1 MQISAT
7 ELQTEALRALGNNMI
22 PMSCKAGCGTEDKI
36 KSTLNRLQLIF
47 LVVLFRRT
55 RNEGFSMLQQL
66 GMLPWP
72 PTTTMPHVLPS
83 TERFL
88 WFQTLPLLSPIWWKQ
103 ECWAQSWG
111 KCLVPSPRNSVSP
124 HLQQHREF
132 LEQGWPHPSPRF
144 GWA

>member
-1 MQISAT
+1 MVSALCETKKKALAPWHSSTTQPLHPVPQMQISAT
-7 ELQTEALRALGNNMI
+7 KLQIEALRALGNSLI

-55 RNEGFSMLQQL
+55 RNENFSMLQQL

-88 WFQTLPLLSPIWWKQ
+88 
-103 ECWAQSWG
+103 
-111 KCLVPSPRNSVSP
+111 
-124 HLQQHREF
+124 
-132 LEQGWPHPSPRF
+132 
-144 GWA
+144 